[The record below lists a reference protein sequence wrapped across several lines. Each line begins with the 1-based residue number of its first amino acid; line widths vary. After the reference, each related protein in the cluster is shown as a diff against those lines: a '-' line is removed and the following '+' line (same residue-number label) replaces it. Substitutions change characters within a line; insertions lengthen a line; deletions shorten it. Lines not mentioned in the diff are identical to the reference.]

1 MPYQGDPI
9 AEKLDKVAEAT
20 GMPRV
25 ARWFA
30 GGRSNRFRHI
40 PLALLAFTVAGLWVQ
55 IVAVDGLGYMLV
67 MVAWS
72 VSFSLQGLSPLRQA
86 SRGPL
91 DERERALVRSGH
103 LTGLIAAMG
112 LAVLG
117 CVFIGLGSAATQ
129 FRLGSFWQP
138 DSPADWFTLALV
150 LLAVENN
157 VAVLAASAAAPPPL
171 DEDE

>member
-1 MPYQGDPI
+1 MPYKGDPI
-9 AEKLDKVAEAT
+9 AERLDKIAEAT

-30 GGRSNRFRHI
+30 GGHSIRFRYI
-40 PLALLAFTVAGLWVQ
+40 PLALLVFTVAGLWLQ

-72 VSFSLQGLSPLRQA
+72 VSFLLQSLSPLRQA
-86 SRGPL
+86 HRGRL
-91 DERERALVRSGH
+91 DERESALVRSGH
-103 LTGLIAAMG
+103 LTGLIVAMG

-117 CVFIGLGSAATQ
+117 CVFVGLGSAATM
-129 FRLGSFWQP
+129 FHLGSFWEP

-150 LLAVENN
+150 LLAVESN
-157 VAVLAASAAAPPPL
+157 VAVLAASAATPPPL